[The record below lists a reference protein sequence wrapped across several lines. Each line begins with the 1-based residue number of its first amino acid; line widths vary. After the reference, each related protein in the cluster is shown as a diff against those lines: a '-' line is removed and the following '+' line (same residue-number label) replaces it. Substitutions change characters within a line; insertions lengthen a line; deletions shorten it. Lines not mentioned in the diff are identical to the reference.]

1 MPRKKI
7 RVGVIGAGE
16 QGKKHVRAY
25 CAMPD
30 VELAGV
36 CDIDPARLE
45 RVREEFGVDR
55 LTTDY
60 RELLERAPL
69 DLVSIA
75 TMPVSH
81 RELAIAALDSG
92 ANVICEKPL
101 AMNATE
107 GREMIEKAS
116 QCGRFFTLGC
126 NMRHMGS
133 AAFLKRFVDEGGL
146 GRPLYT
152 RAWSKY
158 TEIPWWGKHYVKAV
172 AGGGVVAADAVHVL
186 DVALWVA
193 GHPQAAAVSASV
205 TRVFPLK
212 RAGTAPSAEAAASY
226 DVEDLASAHIR
237 FVDGSWMTLELGWG
251 WNRIESSYSFEIVG
265 ELATIELDPMRVTAE
280 ADGRPID
287 ATPSGVADNDW
298 GRSIERGI
306 EDAVDAVRSGR
317 EPLVRADEALA
328 VQSIVD
334 AVYRSAEAG
343 HEVSVE

>member
-1 MPRKKI
+1 
-7 RVGVIGAGE
+7 
-16 QGKKHVRAY
+16 
-25 CAMPD
+25 MPD
-30 VELAGV
+30 VEVAGV
-36 CDIDPARLE
+36 CDIDPCRLE

-60 RELLERAPL
+60 SELLGRVPL

-81 RELAIAALDSG
+81 RELAIAALESG

-101 AMNATE
+101 AMNASE
-107 GREMIEKAS
+107 GREMVEKAS

-133 AAFLKRFVDEGGL
+133 AAFLKRFVDEGRL

-193 GHPQAAAVSASV
+193 GHPEAVAVSASV
-205 TRVFPLK
+205 TRAFPQK
-212 RAGTAPSAEAAASY
+212 RASTAPSAEAAASY

-265 ELATIELDPMRVTAE
+265 ELSTIELDPMRVTAE
-280 ADGRPID
+280 SNGRPID
-287 ATPSGVADNDW
+287 VTPSGIADNDW
-298 GRSIERGI
+298 ARSIERGI
-306 EDAVDAVRSGR
+306 EDAVDAVRNGG

-328 VQSIVD
+328 VQRIVD

-343 HEVSVE
+343 REVSVE